1 MPRHPIQPSDVAT
14 PKAPYSPVVVSG
26 DHVYTAGQV
35 AFDETGALVGEDME
49 TQARRTLQNLQACLA
64 AAGCT
69 LDDVVKINAF
79 VADLGDFD
87 AYNTVYCEFFTEPY
101 PARTT
106 VQAGLAPGM
115 LVEIEA
121 VARRPA

>member
-1 MPRHPIQPSDVAT
+1 MPRHAVQPSDVAT

-49 TQARRTLQNLQACLA
+49 TQARRTLQNLEACLT